1 MTAKKVI
8 IVGLIVLMLESLG
21 GYIYLTYRQD
31 KVADIKQSHLTEL
44 TPLPSAS
51 PELKKA
57 NLSLQSDKTTFKN
70 GEIFKVDLL
79 LNTFAAPVSAADVVI
94 KYDPTFVSLQASASA
109 KPFNS
114 SQLFQKTV
122 FNESN
127 SKQGLA
133 TMSAVAEPGKD
144 FTGSSILTS
153 LNFKAIK
160 IGTTAITIVF
170 TPGETRDTNVVSKTE
185 DILESTS
192 DLSVTILP

>member
-31 KVADIKQSHLTEL
+31 KADGVKVSQSIESV
-44 TPLPSAS
+44 PQPSAS

-57 NLSLQSDKTTFKN
+57 FLSMQSEKTEFKN
-70 GEIFKVDLL
+70 SELFKVNLL
-79 LNTFAAPVSAADVVI
+79 LNSFSSPVSAVDIVV
-94 KYDPTFVSLQASASA
+94 KYDPAFVALQSSPSA
-109 KPFNS
+109 KPFS
-114 SQLFQKTV
+114 PSLLFQKTV
-122 FNESN
+122 FNELS

-133 TMSAVAEPGKD
+133 TMSAVADTGKD
-144 FTGSSILTS
+144 FIGSSILTS

-160 IGTTAITIVF
+160 PGSTEITIVF

-185 DILESTS
+185 DILETATG
-192 DLSVTILP
+192 LSVTILP